1 MIQEIRI
8 KFEENLTKL
17 TQAINSIIEHRQQ
30 LMELKKTLKKWN
42 RNSLNTCHKMFS
54 RNTGNYMN
62 KHVEPNKIW
71 STSSSSQMFQYS
83 DNPILDQVKE
93 KRRDP
98 TVAFC
103 SYQKDFDMIRHFLLE
118 IVYRWM
124 RITK

>member
-1 MIQEIRI
+1 
-8 KFEENLTKL
+8 
-17 TQAINSIIEHRQQ
+17 
-30 LMELKKTLKKWN
+30 
-42 RNSLNTCHKMFS
+42 MFS
-54 RNTGNYMN
+54 RKTGNYMN

-103 SYQKDFDMIRHFLLE
+103 SSQKAFDMIRHNLLE